1 MRAAVHNIRSVHKS
15 ATAYWTPAVQVIIET
30 SLKTETQAHGA
41 ALPQGFKALASSRD
55 QGTEC
60 QRLNRATA
68 MLARL
73 SSLLRSET
81 AATSIEYA
89 LIAALI
95 SVAAVTVLSTVG
107 SNLTGTF
114 STVARKL

>member
-1 MRAAVHNIRSVHKS
+1 MDLCDGGRRDSGLHRLDSRQIDVRPPVLIDASRVEPERRAAEWLNNLGTGRR
-15 ATAYWTPAVQVIIET
+15 AGLAVL
-30 SLKTETQAHGA
+30 SKGKNMPKTIVD
-41 ALPQGFKALASSRD
+41 LCRD
-55 QGTEC
+55 Q
-60 QRLNRATA
+60 
-68 MLARL
+68 
-73 SSLLRSET
+73 T
-81 AATSIEYA
+81 AATAIEYG

>member
-1 MRAAVHNIRSVHKS
+1 VS
-15 ATAYWTPAVQVIIET
+15 TLLGEGQ
-30 SLKTETQAHGA
+30 
-41 ALPQGFKALASSRD
+41 
-55 QGTEC
+55 
-60 QRLNRATA
+60 
-68 MLARL
+68 

>member
-1 MRAAVHNIRSVHKS
+1 MMKAIR
-15 ATAYWTPAVQVIIET
+15 E
-30 SLKTETQAHGA
+30 
-41 ALPQGFKALASSRD
+41 FFRD
-55 QGTEC
+55 
-60 QRLNRATA
+60 
-68 MLARL
+68 
-73 SSLLRSET
+73 ET
-81 AATSIEYA
+81 AATAIEYG

>member
-1 MRAAVHNIRSVHKS
+1 MFAGLVKLLRDKS
-15 ATAYWTPAVQVIIET
+15 A
-30 SLKTETQAHGA
+30 
-41 ALPQGFKALASSRD
+41 
-55 QGTEC
+55 
-60 QRLNRATA
+60 ATA
-68 MLARL
+68 
-73 SSLLRSET
+73 
-81 AATSIEYA
+81 IEYA

>member
-1 MRAAVHNIRSVHKS
+1 MPAGLSPNAEQRSGLIIWEPAGGQDWRFFQRAKNMFRTIVD
-15 ATAYWTPAVQVIIET
+15 
-30 SLKTETQAHGA
+30 LC
-41 ALPQGFKALASSRD
+41 RD
-55 QGTEC
+55 Q
-60 QRLNRATA
+60 
-68 MLARL
+68 
-73 SSLLRSET
+73 T
-81 AATSIEYA
+81 AATAIEYG

>member
-1 MRAAVHNIRSVHKS
+1 MF
-15 ATAYWTPAVQVIIET
+15 
-30 SLKTETQAHGA
+30 KTIVDLG
-41 ALPQGFKALASSRD
+41 RD
-55 QGTEC
+55 Q
-60 QRLNRATA
+60 
-68 MLARL
+68 
-73 SSLLRSET
+73 T
-81 AATSIEYA
+81 AATAIEYG

>member
-1 MRAAVHNIRSVHKS
+1 
-15 ATAYWTPAVQVIIET
+15 
-30 SLKTETQAHGA
+30 
-41 ALPQGFKALASSRD
+41 
-55 QGTEC
+55 
-60 QRLNRATA
+60 